1 MARPKTEELYLKE
14 CKMKKLFVSLISLAA
29 ASMMVAQDACS
40 VYYPLDQG
48 TTFQI
53 TSYEKEDKAAAIL
66 NYTVKEA
73 GPDWA
78 LLAYDIQDPKGK
90 SVAASE
96 YKIQCEKDGIAID
109 FKSLGAPGLMEQYE
123 NMEVEMT
130 GTNLYIPN
138 NLSAGQEL
146 PDSNMLMT
154 INMSP
159 IKMKMTMDIT
169 NRKVT
174 GNEKV
179 TTPAGTF
186 DCVVLSYDFESKM
199 GIKVTGSAKQ
209 WLAKG
214 VGMVKQEDYN
224 KKGKRIS
231 WSELTAFNH

>member
-1 MARPKTEELYLKE
+1 
-14 CKMKKLFVSLISLAA
+14 MKKLFLSLLALASTTSL
-29 ASMMVAQDACS
+29 VAQDVCS

-53 TSYEKEDKAAAIL
+53 TSYDKGDKAAAII
-66 NYTVKEA
+66 NYTVNDA
-73 GPDWA
+73 GNDWA
-78 LLAYDIQDPKGK
+78 LLSYDLQDAKGK
-90 SVAASE
+90 SVATSE
-96 YKIQCEKDGIAID
+96 YEIRCENDGVAID

-123 NMEVEMT
+123 DMEVEFT

-169 NRKVT
+169 NRKVF
-174 GNEKV
+174 GNETV

-186 DCVVLSYDFESKM
+186 DCVVLTYDFESKM

-214 VGMVKQEDYN
+214 VGLVKQEDYN
-224 KKGKRIS
+224 KKGKRTS
-231 WSELTAFNH
+231 WSELTAFNK